1 MGLLEIPEMD
11 VPKTGYY
18 VRRGFWAERLSKES
32 VDMFSLACWEG
43 GPHGYSLWLEIWQAL
58 MAGRLCVSHVECWSY
73 RDKRE
78 DGRKTEI
85 FYKNTFPMCYAQD
98 HLRDHAAHTLL
109 TDGWKDIY
117 SVGPA
122 STGRCRDL
130 LREEDLKTIG
140 WTPYDCTPELFCA

>member
-1 MGLLEIPEMD
+1 MGLWKFLKWTFQKRDTTSGED
-11 VPKTGYY
+11 FG
-18 VRRGFWAERLSKES
+18 LSVFQRES

-85 FYKNTFPMCYAQD
+85 FYKNTFPMCYAAGPFAAT
-98 HLRDHAAHTLL
+98 HAAAHIFCRRLEGTS
-109 TDGWKDIY
+109 Y
-117 SVGPA
+117 SVGTGIRPA
-122 STGRCRDL
+122 D
-130 LREEDLKTIG
+130 D
-140 WTPYDCTPELFCA
+140 